1 MNQVRGHQAA
11 IEKLYAAYKEKGFLR
26 EEEALSV
33 MATDNLSLVDINRI
47 TDRLIALGVV
57 FADDS
62 STDEDDND
70 YAQIDYE
77 ALYRKA
83 LEISP
88 GQQLLI
94 DYIREVRPPQ
104 NREWRPL
111 ITQMNSGNQ
120 YAFNRLFDMYL
131 RVIVRIAL
139 RFYEDTGFELDD
151 AIQEG
156 SMGLMRAIR
165 QYDSS
170 KHGNLG
176 SYLPLWIQQYIGRA
190 VADKGRTIRIPV
202 HAYDSVQKLQK
213 SKELLFEQ
221 KGYQPSNADIAATA
235 DIPIEMTTK
244 LLEVMQEPVSLEAL
258 LQDGNNEDIIN
269 EYFVLP
275 SFEEKL
281 DEKLLGVFVRNS
293 LFALS
298 ERERRILSLRY
309 GLEDDRERTLEEVG
323 IEFNVTRERVR
334 QIESKALK
342 KLHQRFENTM
352 SKMADDFDIW

>member
-235 DIPIEMTTK
+235 DISIEMTTR
-244 LLEVMQEPVSLEAL
+244 LLEAMQETVSLEAL
-258 LQDGNNEDIIN
+258 VEDEDKEGIAN
-269 EYFVLP
+269 KD
-275 SFEEKL
+275 FECSTFKENMDSNFL
-281 DEKLLGVFVRNS
+281 AELVHNS
-293 LFALS
+293 LSMLT
-298 ERERRILSLRY
+298 ERERRVLSLRY
-309 GLEDDRERTLEEVG
+309 GLIDDRERTLEEVG
-323 IEFNVTRERVR
+323 VEFDVTRERVR
-334 QIESKALK
+334 QIEAKAFR
-342 KLHQRFENTM
+342 KLRQQLETTP
-352 SKMADDFDIW
+352 I